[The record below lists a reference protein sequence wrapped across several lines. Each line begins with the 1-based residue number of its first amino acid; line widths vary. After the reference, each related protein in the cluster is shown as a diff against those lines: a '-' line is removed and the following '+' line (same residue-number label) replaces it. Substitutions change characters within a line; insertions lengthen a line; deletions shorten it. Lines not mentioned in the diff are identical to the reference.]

1 MPDLS
6 LSDPS
11 LHEKLDQISRDLAYL
26 AERQR
31 RVEEFITEMQ
41 PIAREVMGVAT
52 TRLAD
57 LETRGY
63 FRFGDAALSVADRV
77 VAQTDAAALDAL
89 VDNVGVLLETVRA
102 LTDPALLRIAV
113 EAGDVVHRR
122 DELEPLGVIGM
133 VRAAGDPEVQ
143 RGLAVLMELTR
154 HLGRAADTLH
164 GRRAPAPPRAVAPV
178 SGAPPRPAPG
188 KANTP
193 GTASSGRYARSKAT
207 APAAVGGGA
216 ETEVGGV
223 RWAADGSLAD
233 PAQWTPD
240 IAEAIAAASGVSLT
254 EEHQRLIR
262 FAREEWTRT
271 GQSPNIRRMT
281 TGAQITTKEIYTL
294 FPKAP
299 GRTIS
304 RIAGIPKPAGCI

>member
-1 MPDLS
+1 VVSKPARSVPDA
-6 LSDPS
+6 P
-11 LHEKLDQISRDLAYL
+11 
-26 AERQR
+26 
-31 RVEEFITEMQ
+31 
-41 PIAREVMGVAT
+41 
-52 TRLAD
+52 
-57 LETRGY
+57 
-63 FRFGDAALSVADRV
+63 
-77 VAQTDAAALDAL
+77 
-89 VDNVGVLLETVRA
+89 
-102 LTDPALLRIAV
+102 
-113 EAGDVVHRR
+113 
-122 DELEPLGVIGM
+122 
-133 VRAAGDPEVQ
+133 AAG
-143 RGLAVLMELTR
+143 
-154 HLGRAADTLH
+154 
-164 GRRAPAPPRAVAPV
+164 
-178 SGAPPRPAPG
+178 
-188 KANTP
+188 KASTP
-193 GTASSGRYARSKAT
+193 GTASSGRYARAKAT
-207 APAAVGGGA
+207 APAAGGGGA

-233 PAQWTPD
+233 PAQWTPE

>member
-164 GRRAPAPPRAVAPV
+164 GRRAPAAPRAVATP
-178 SGAPPRPAPG
+178 SGAPRGPR
-188 KANTP
+188 
-193 GTASSGRYARSKAT
+193 
-207 APAAVGGGA
+207 APAA
-216 ETEVGGV
+216 T
-223 RWAADGSLAD
+223 
-233 PAQWTPD
+233 PAP
-240 IAEAIAAASGVSLT
+240 
-254 EEHQRLIR
+254 
-262 FAREEWTRT
+262 
-271 GQSPNIRRMT
+271 RR
-281 TGAQITTKEIYTL
+281 
-294 FPKAP
+294 PRRP
-299 GRTIS
+299 
-304 RIAGIPKPAGCI
+304 PAGEAPRPRWEASAGPPTAPSPIPPSGHRRSRRPSPPPPASRSPRSTSV